1 MVFTLTTTAA
11 MDNSAPFSTHPI
23 ALIYRGKPVQINR
36 ATSKRPYQPR
46 DMSAHLFPPEDVARF
61 QEMRQINSSP
71 ASNDEK
77 THVV

>member
-36 ATSKRPYQPR
+36 ATSNPR
-46 DMSAHLFPPEDVARF
+46 YWPALNVDPMSVRVLVYLDAIKDSIFV
-61 QEMRQINSSP
+61 
-71 ASNDEK
+71 
-77 THVV
+77 